1 MADIMTAASM
11 PLVIIAAL
19 MGGLAILS
27 RAVLAGWR
35 DWISLKRDELAAA
48 REAGLWH
55 QSAGRGPALPDN
67 GPSAVHADDLTTM
80 SAATRIDLADMRE
93 RLRKLEAI
101 AAGVDL

>member
-1 MADIMTAASM
+1 MADIMTSASM

-19 MGGLAILS
+19 MGGLAIVS

-48 REAGLWH
+48 REAGVYH
-55 QSAGRGPALPDN
+55 VAGHGPALPQ
-67 GPSAVHADDLTTM
+67 GEPLAVHADDLTTM

>member
-1 MADIMTAASM
+1 MADIMTSASM
-11 PLVIIAAL
+11 PLVLIAAM
-19 MGGLAILS
+19 MGGLVIIS
-27 RAVLAGWR
+27 RALLAGWR

-48 REAGLWH
+48 REAGSWH
-55 QSAGRGPALPDN
+55 NAAGHDPAMAA
-67 GPSAVHADDLTTM
+67 AVHGDDRSTM